1 MRTFDYILIICGG
14 LVLSEAG
21 IIITLNTKRGYWEAI
36 NKFHVLST
44 VSYLTYLIVGICS
57 TYWCYR
63 SEFYCNF
70 LWKVCSTLY
79 IGVNMSVYSFYYV
92 KSRVVNNIVWRRRNW
107 YRGLVIFS
115 IATMGIGGMFII
127 WAPIKHVQYYG
138 RLINGECYSANRL
151 WIVIAWV
158 VSDSSLSV
166 LLLLLFVKPIQIINK
181 TLGDS
186 PRSVATLK
194 SMRRLSEK
202 NRNLLLC
209 SMLVS
214 TGIFTAIAI
223 LGSMHM
229 RTAIYLCAMDRL
241 VTLQCITMTFSY
253 DGQEYFYCRAC
264 FICNCHNRGREIEES
279 SLVMNPRSSRSTS
292 LIVMSSGAGYESSEN

>member
-14 LVLSEAG
+14 LVFSEAG
-21 IIITLNTKRGYWEAI
+21 IIITLNTKRGHWEAT
-36 NKFHVLST
+36 NKFHVLCT
-44 VSYLTYLIVGICS
+44 VSYLTYLIVGIYS
-57 TYWCYR
+57 TYQCSR
-63 SEFYCNF
+63 SEFYCNL

-79 IGVNMSVYSFYYV
+79 IVVNMSVYSFYYV
-92 KSRVVNNIVWRRRNW
+92 KSRVVNNIRWRRRNW
-107 YRGLVIFS
+107 YRSIVIFS
-115 IATMGIGGMFII
+115 IAFMGIGGMFII
-127 WAPIKHVQYYG
+127 WAPIKHVQYWG
-138 RLINGECYSANRL
+138 RLINGECYSANRQ

-166 LLLLLFVKPIQIINK
+166 LLLLLFVRPIKILK
-181 TLGDS
+181 KSLGDS
-186 PRSVATLK
+186 PRSVSTLK
-194 SMRRLSEK
+194 SMRRMTEK

-223 LGSMHM
+223 LGSIHM
-229 RTAIYLCAMDRL
+229 TTAIYLCAMDRL

-264 FICNCHNRGREIEES
+264 FICNYHNRSREIEES
-279 SLVMNPRSSRSTS
+279 SLVMNPRNSRSTS